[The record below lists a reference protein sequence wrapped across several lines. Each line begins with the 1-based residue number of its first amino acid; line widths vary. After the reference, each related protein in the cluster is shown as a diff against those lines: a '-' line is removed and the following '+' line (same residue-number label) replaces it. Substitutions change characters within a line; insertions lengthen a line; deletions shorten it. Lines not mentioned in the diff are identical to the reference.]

1 MEKFDPKAP
10 SKGLGDTIA
19 KLTHAVGLD
28 KLAEILAQAAG
39 AEDCGCNERRHIV
52 NDWYP
57 YTTEGSSPPPPPH
70 INTQPLDENVG
81 NYLVLQE
88 INITLPEIGPFTFTK
103 GTELPI
109 TKEHPLYNDV
119 PFYYKENII
128 KKLNN

>member
-1 MEKFDPKAP
+1 MKEFNPKAP

-19 KLTHAVGLD
+19 KFTHATGLD
-28 KLAEILAQAAG
+28 KLAEILAQSAG

-57 YTTEGSSPPPPPH
+57 YTTKGFPEEPPH
-70 INTQPLDENVG
+70 INTEPLDETIG

-88 INITLPEIGPFTFTK
+88 INVTLPDVGAFTFSK

-109 TKEHPLYNDV
+109 TKEHPLYNDI
-119 PFYYKENII
+119 PFYYKNNII
-128 KKLNN
+128 KKL